1 MPSSTRKS
9 RPKIEHSESDATII
23 ARLTA
28 QLAEYDQKLRQVS
41 SENNNRAYLAE
52 KLMKI
57 ADEAIVMAQNVQLIK
72 FQEELDRQR
81 PNYNRMERW
90 FREAQSDARKLVE

>member
-23 ARLTA
+23 GRLTA

-57 ADEAIVMAQNVQLIK
+57 ADEAIVMAQNVQLITT
-72 FQEELDRQR
+72 QEQLDKLR